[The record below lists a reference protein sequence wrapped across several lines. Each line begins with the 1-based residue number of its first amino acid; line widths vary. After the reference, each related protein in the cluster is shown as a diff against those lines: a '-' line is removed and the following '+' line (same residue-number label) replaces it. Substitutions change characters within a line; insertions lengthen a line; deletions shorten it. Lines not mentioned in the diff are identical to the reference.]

1 MRRCPELAIQVLEG
15 SLEVQRVDET
25 VPPSPTDPEGI
36 LHFIE
41 RECVRRCFWFIQTME
56 WISNIYTHRGMKPR
70 MVELADVVR
79 LPIDE
84 AIFELTSLAN
94 TASECSSLPLDVWR

>member
-1 MRRCPELAIQVLEG
+1 
-15 SLEVQRVDET
+15 
-25 VPPSPTDPEGI
+25 
-36 LHFIE
+36 
-41 RECVRRCFWFIQTME
+41 ME